1 MQNHFIIAPS
11 ILSADF
17 ANLGQ
22 EITDVI
28 DAGADWIHFD
38 VMDNHFVPNLTV
50 GPQVCKAIKPYCR
63 DKLLDVHLMT
73 TPVDSLINA
82 FASAGADIIVFHPEA
97 TLHVDR
103 SINLIKDNN
112 VKAGVALNP
121 STPLSYL
128 EYIINKIDVIL
139 LMSVNPGFGG
149 QSFINNTLDKIK
161 AVRKFI
167 NENNKNIILE
177 VDGGINTENIASIAK
192 CGANAFVAGSSIF
205 NSPNYNNTIL
215 NMRNQLSSIS

>member
-161 AVRKFI
+161 AVRKII

>member
-1 MQNHFIIAPS
+1 MQNQFIIAPS

-22 EITDVI
+22 EITNVI

-50 GPQVCKAIKPYCR
+50 GPQVCKAIKPYCK
-63 DKLLDVHLMT
+63 DKLIDVHLMT

-82 FASAGADIIVFHPEA
+82 FANAGADIITFHPEA
-97 TLHVDR
+97 TLHADR

-112 VKAGVALNP
+112 IKAGVALNP

-161 AVRKFI
+161 AVRKII
-167 NENNKNIILE
+167 NENNKKIILE

-192 CGANAFVAGSSIF
+192 CGANAFVAGNSIF
-205 NSPNYNNTIL
+205 NSPNYSKTIL

>member
-161 AVRKFI
+161 AVRKII

-215 NMRNQLSSIS
+215 T